1 VRLNLRVA
9 LFLLIGLVAIG
20 GAWSGLQTSSST
32 GEDAPI
38 DLETKSAT
46 LVIDFGDSSGRSPK
60 TLELNAL
67 SAAATGWD
75 LLDESGVALE
85 GTDQYPTGF
94 VCRLDGWP
102 TEAAE
107 ACDETPSYADGHWA
121 YYVTSKDISQGW
133 LLSGQGASSHVV
145 DCGGVEGWKWVGP
158 REESTPPRIAP
169 AARECGP

>member
-1 VRLNLRVA
+1 MRLNLRVA

-32 GEDAPI
+32 DAEASIGPGM
-38 DLETKSAT
+38 KSAT
-46 LVIDFGDSSGRSPK
+46 LVIDFGDKSGKAPK
-60 TLELNAL
+60 TIELNDL
-67 SAAATGWD
+67 PAAATGWD
-75 LLDESGVALE
+75 LLVESGVALA
-85 GTDQYPTGF
+85 GTAQYPTGF